1 MNWINMLHGVPDYG
15 KPCIIKLYN
24 MKSNYE
30 IASFELLMNEG
41 IWVTEGG
48 IRHVRQVSHWAYI
61 TPPR

>member
-1 MNWINMLHGVPDYG
+1 
-15 KPCIIKLYN
+15 

-30 IASFELLMNEG
+30 IASFELLMDEG
-41 IWVTEGG
+41 IWVTEKG